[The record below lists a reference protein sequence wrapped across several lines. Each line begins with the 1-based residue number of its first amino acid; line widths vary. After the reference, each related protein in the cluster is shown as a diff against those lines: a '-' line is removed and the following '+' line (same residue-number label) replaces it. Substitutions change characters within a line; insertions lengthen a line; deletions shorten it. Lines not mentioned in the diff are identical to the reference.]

1 MPEYKAFAAGL
12 LICTF
17 IPFPLAAQDKTN
29 CKDPRTQTEMNI
41 CAGLDYKAADAELN
55 ITYRKVISLMKE
67 MDADLPPELKGAEKT
82 LREAQRAWI
91 PYRDKACEAHGFLAR
106 GGSMES
112 MLVGHCL
119 ADLTRRRIKELKA
132 LFHDT

>member
-12 LICTF
+12 LICAF
-17 IPFPLAAQDKTN
+17 IPFPLAAQDKPN